1 MYNKNVQLYE
11 FPVLQTPLANYEE
24 VLNKCDYVVF
34 NGSYEEVLFGD
45 FLVKYLETNQSEIV
59 EIGQESDYQ
68 TLVVKLKPQTERQ
81 SVL

>member
-1 MYNKNVQLYE
+1 
-11 FPVLQTPLANYEE
+11 
-24 VLNKCDYVVF
+24 
-34 NGSYEEVLFGD
+34 
-45 FLVKYLETNQSEIV
+45 LETNQSEIV